1 MNNTGNAT
9 DFLQNRPFSFWSLL
23 WFWTAAACFTSG
35 MQGHF
40 YTLWPRY
47 KGEFRV
53 EAPDCASSRGWDGWV
68 SPIADP
74 LLSTD
79 QPQPHVSRPAP
90 AVEVLLI
97 FHNSLQGPRHKAGCL
112 EAVLW
117 CKMCCIMHRICYVL
131 CFRPSKGLPF
141 ESLSDWQRG
150 QMSMCIVVTRMIC
163 ENAPHKLHTRSAWNC
178 HRIEIYARTEMLTK
192 ICLKNYLLMF
202 PLSIENKSLNI
213 PNIQFFF

>member
-1 MNNTGNAT
+1 MMARLLIKHTFAITFRNAEKIGSCVTLTGLLEHNFYHQLVFTVMNNTGNAT

-97 FHNSLQGPRHKAGCL
+97 FHNSLQGPRHKSRLPGGC
-112 EAVLW
+112 A
-117 CKMCCIMHRICYVL
+117 MM
-131 CFRPSKGLPF
+131 
-141 ESLSDWQRG
+141 
-150 QMSMCIVVTRMIC
+150 
-163 ENAPHKLHTRSAWNC
+163 
-178 HRIEIYARTEMLTK
+178 
-192 ICLKNYLLMF
+192 
-202 PLSIENKSLNI
+202 
-213 PNIQFFF
+213 